1 MPNPTPESPSPQ
13 QPPAPQ
19 TLEVTVKGTVSD
31 GVVPVTIRAADAGV
45 TVAALTMTVQTD
57 AAGLLADTKVKL
69 PAASWPIQVTVAGAR
84 RLSSVWLMAK
94 AGESLDLGGQL
105 FETSK
110 HWPSQ
115 SGLNGGGGGGGGNV
129 DLSDYAKRSE
139 LAAYASK
146 ASLATYASKTDVD
159 GVRQALS
166 KLGEQHPLMVLA
178 PADEVPAGT
187 PAGTV
192 VVRKAK

>member
-1 MPNPTPESPSPQ
+1 MPDPAPKPPT
-13 QPPAPQ
+13 PPAPQ
-19 TLEVTVKGTVSD
+19 SLEVTVKGTVSD

-45 TVAALTMTVQTD
+45 TVAALSMSVQTD

-69 PAASWPIQVTVAGAR
+69 PAASWPVQVTVAGAR
-84 RLSSVWLMAK
+84 RMSSVWLMAK
-94 AGESLDLGGQL
+94 AGETLDLGGQL

-115 SGLNGGGGGGGGNV
+115 SGLNGGGGGGGNV

>member
-1 MPNPTPESPSPQ
+1 MPDPTPKPPSPQ

-19 TLEVTVKGTVSD
+19 TLEATVKGTVSD

-57 AAGLLADTKVKL
+57 ASGVLADTKVKL

-94 AGESLDLGGQL
+94 AGESVDLAGQL

-115 SGLNGGGGGGGGNV
+115 SGLNGGGGGGGNV

>member
-1 MPNPTPESPSPQ
+1 MPDPAPTPQ
-13 QPPAPQ
+13 APQ
-19 TLEVTVKGTVSD
+19 ALEVTVKGTVSD

-45 TVAALTMTVQTD
+45 TVAALSMSVQTD
-57 AAGLLADTKVKL
+57 AAGALADTKVKL
-69 PAASWPIQVTVAGAR
+69 PAASWPVQVTVAGAR
-84 RLSSVWLMAK
+84 RMSSVWLMAK
-94 AGESLDLGGQL
+94 AGETVDLGGQL

-115 SGLNGGGGGGGGNV
+115 SGLNGGGGGGNV

-139 LAAYASK
+139 LAS
-146 ASLATYASKTDVD
+146 YASKTDVD
-159 GVRQALS
+159 GVKQTLS
-166 KLGEQHPLMVLA
+166 KLGEQHPLMVLS

>member
-1 MPNPTPESPSPQ
+1 MPDPAPE
-13 QPPAPQ
+13 PPAPPQ
-19 TLEVTVKGTVSD
+19 PLEVTVKGTVSD

-45 TVAALTMTVQTD
+45 TVAALSMSVQTD

-69 PAASWPIQVTVAGAR
+69 PAATWPVQVTVAGAR
-84 RLSSVWLMAK
+84 RMSSVWLLAK
-94 AGESLDLGGQL
+94 AGETLDLGGQL

-110 HWPSQ
+110 YWPSQ
-115 SGLNGGGGGGGGNV
+115 SGLNGGGGGGGNV

-139 LAAYASK
+139 LAAYALK

>member
-1 MPNPTPESPSPQ
+1 MPDPAPN
-13 QPPAPQ
+13 PPAPQ
-19 TLEVTVKGTVSD
+19 PLEVTVKGTVSD

-45 TVAALTMTVQTD
+45 TVAALSMSVQTD
-57 AAGLLADTKVKL
+57 AAGLLADTRVKL
-69 PAASWPIQVTVAGAR
+69 PAATWPIQVTVAGAR
-84 RLSSVWLMAK
+84 RMSSVWLMAK
-94 AGESLDLGGQL
+94 AGETLNLGGQL

-110 HWPSQ
+110 YWPSQ
-115 SGLNGGGGGGGGNV
+115 SGLNGGGGGGGNV

-139 LAAYASK
+139 LAA
-146 ASLATYASKTDVD
+146 YASKTDVD

>member
-1 MPNPTPESPSPQ
+1 MPDPTPKPPSPQ

-57 AAGLLADTKVKL
+57 ASGVLADTKVKL

-94 AGESLDLGGQL
+94 AGESVDLAGQL

-115 SGLNGGGGGGGGNV
+115 SGLNGGGGGGGNV

-139 LAAYASK
+139 LAAYAPK

>member
-1 MPNPTPESPSPQ
+1 MPDPAPKPPA
-13 QPPAPQ
+13 PPAPQ

-45 TVAALTMTVQTD
+45 TVAALSMSVQTD
-57 AAGLLADTKVKL
+57 AAGLLADTKMKL
-69 PAASWPIQVTVAGAR
+69 PAATWPVQVTVAGAR
-84 RLSSVWLMAK
+84 RMSSAWLLAK
-94 AGESLDLGGQL
+94 AGETLDLGGQL

-115 SGLNGGGGGGGGNV
+115 SGLNCGGGGGGNV

>member
-1 MPNPTPESPSPQ
+1 MPDPTPKPPSPQ

-57 AAGLLADTKVKL
+57 ASGVLADTKVKL

-94 AGESLDLGGQL
+94 AGESVDLAGQL

-115 SGLNGGGGGGGGNV
+115 SGLNGGGGGGGNV

>member
-1 MPNPTPESPSPQ
+1 M
-13 QPPAPQ
+13 
-19 TLEVTVKGTVSD
+19 KGTVSD
-31 GVVPVTIRAADAGV
+31 GVVPVMIRAADAGV
-45 TVAALTMTVQTD
+45 TVAALSMSVQTN

-69 PAASWPIQVTVAGAR
+69 PAATWPVQVTVAGAR
-84 RLSSVWLMAK
+84 RMSSVWLMAK
-94 AGESLDLGGQL
+94 AGESIDLGGQL

-115 SGLNGGGGGGGGNV
+115 SGLNGGGGGGGGGGNV
-129 DLSDYAKRSE
+129 DLSDYAKRSD

-146 ASLATYASKTDVD
+146 DSLATYASKTDVD

-178 PADEVPAGT
+178 PTDEVPAGT

>member
-1 MPNPTPESPSPQ
+1 MPDPTPKPPSPQ

-57 AAGLLADTKVKL
+57 ASGVLADTKVKL

-84 RLSSVWLMAK
+84 RLSSAWLMAK
-94 AGESLDLGGQL
+94 AGETVDLGGQL

-115 SGLNGGGGGGGGNV
+115 SGLSGGGGGGNV

>member
-1 MPNPTPESPSPQ
+1 MPEPTPQ

-45 TVAALTMTVQTD
+45 TVAALSMSVQTD

-69 PAASWPIQVTVAGAR
+69 PAASWPVQVTVAGAR
-84 RLSSVWLMAK
+84 RMSSVWLMAK
-94 AGESLDLGGQL
+94 AGETVDLGGQL

-110 HWPSQ
+110 YWPSQ
-115 SGLNGGGGGGGGNV
+115 SGLNGGGGNV

-178 PADEVPAGT
+178 PTDEVPAGT

>member
-1 MPNPTPESPSPQ
+1 M
-13 QPPAPQ
+13 
-19 TLEVTVKGTVSD
+19 KGTVSD

-45 TVAALTMTVQTD
+45 TVAALSMSVQTD

-84 RLSSVWLMAK
+84 RLSSTWLMAR
-94 AGESLDLGGQL
+94 AGETLDLGGQL

-115 SGLNGGGGGGGGNV
+115 SGLSNGGGGNV
-129 DLSDYAKRSE
+129 DLSDYARRSE
-139 LAAYASK
+139 LTAYASK

>member
-1 MPNPTPESPSPQ
+1 MPDPAPKPPSPQ

-57 AAGLLADTKVKL
+57 ASGVLADTKVKL

-84 RLSSVWLMAK
+84 RLSSAWLMAK
-94 AGESLDLGGQL
+94 AGETVDLGGQL

-110 HWPSQ
+110 YWPSQ
-115 SGLNGGGGGGGGNV
+115 SGLSGGGGGGGGNV

-146 ASLATYASKTDVD
+146 ASLAAYASKTDVD

-166 KLGEQHPLMVLA
+166 TLGEQHPLMVLA

>member
-1 MPNPTPESPSPQ
+1 MPDPTPKPPSPQ

-57 AAGLLADTKVKL
+57 ASGVLADTKVKL

-84 RLSSVWLMAK
+84 RLSSAWLMAK
-94 AGESLDLGGQL
+94 AGETVDLGGQL

-110 HWPSQ
+110 PWPSQ
-115 SGLNGGGGGGGGNV
+115 SGLSGGGGGNV

>member
-1 MPNPTPESPSPQ
+1 MPNP
-13 QPPAPQ
+13 APQ
-19 TLEVTVKGTVSD
+19 PQAPPTPQPLEVTVKGTVSD

-45 TVAALTMTVQTD
+45 TVAALSMSVQTD

-69 PAASWPIQVTVAGAR
+69 PAATWPVQVTVAGAR
-84 RLSSVWLMAK
+84 RMSSVWLMAK
-94 AGESLDLGGQL
+94 AGGTLDLGGQL

-115 SGLNGGGGGGGGNV
+115 SGLNGGGGGGGNV

>member
-1 MPNPTPESPSPQ
+1 MPDPAPEPPA
-13 QPPAPQ
+13 PPAPQ

-45 TVAALTMTVQTD
+45 TVAALSMSVQTD

-69 PAASWPIQVTVAGAR
+69 PAATWPVQVTVAGAR
-84 RLSSVWLMAK
+84 RMSSVWLMAK
-94 AGESLDLGGQL
+94 AGETLDLGGQL

-115 SGLNGGGGGGGGNV
+115 SGLNGGGGGNV

-146 ASLATYASKTDVD
+146 ADVD
-159 GVRQALS
+159 GVRRALS

>member
-1 MPNPTPESPSPQ
+1 MPDPTPKPPSPQ

-57 AAGLLADTKVKL
+57 ASGVLADTKVKL

-84 RLSSVWLMAK
+84 RLSSAWLMAK
-94 AGESLDLGGQL
+94 AGETVDLGGQL

-115 SGLNGGGGGGGGNV
+115 SGLSGGGNV

-139 LAAYASK
+139 LAAYASR

-178 PADEVPAGT
+178 PSDEVPAGT

>member
-1 MPNPTPESPSPQ
+1 MPDPAPKPPA
-13 QPPAPQ
+13 PPAPQ
-19 TLEVTVKGTVSD
+19 PLEVTVKGTVSD

-45 TVAALTMTVQTD
+45 TVAALSMSVQTD

-69 PAASWPIQVTVAGAR
+69 PAATWPVQVTVAGAR
-84 RLSSVWLMAK
+84 RMSSVWLMAE
-94 AGESLDLGGQL
+94 AGETVDLGGQL

-110 HWPSQ
+110 YWPSQ

-129 DLSDYAKRSE
+129 DLSDYVKRSE

-146 ASLATYASKTDVD
+146 ADMGD
-159 GVRQALS
+159 VRQALS

>member
-1 MPNPTPESPSPQ
+1 MPDPAPTPQ

-19 TLEVTVKGTVSD
+19 ALEVTVKGTVSD

-45 TVAALTMTVQTD
+45 TVAALSMSVQTD

-69 PAASWPIQVTVAGAR
+69 PAASWPVQVTVAGAR
-84 RLSSVWLMAK
+84 RMSSVWLMAK
-94 AGESLDLGGQL
+94 AGETVDLGGQL

-110 HWPSQ
+110 YWPSQ
-115 SGLNGGGGGGGGNV
+115 SGLNGGGGGNV

-178 PADEVPAGT
+178 PTDEVPAGT

>member
-1 MPNPTPESPSPQ
+1 MPEPTP

-19 TLEVTVKGTVSD
+19 ALEVTVKGTVSD

-45 TVAALTMTVQTD
+45 TVAALSTSVQTD

-69 PAASWPIQVTVAGAR
+69 PAASWPVQVTVAGAR
-84 RLSSVWLMAK
+84 RMSSVWLMAN
-94 AGESLDLGGQL
+94 AGETVDLGGQL

-110 HWPSQ
+110 YWPSQ
-115 SGLNGGGGGGGGNV
+115 SGLNAGGGGGGGGGNV

-159 GVRQALS
+159 AVRQALS
-166 KLGEQHPLMVLA
+166 KLGEQHPLMVLS

>member
-1 MPNPTPESPSPQ
+1 MPDPAPKPPAPP

-19 TLEVTVKGTVSD
+19 ILEVTVKGTVSD

-45 TVAALTMTVQTD
+45 TVAALSMSVQTD

-69 PAASWPIQVTVAGAR
+69 PAASWPVQVTVAGAR
-84 RLSSVWLMAK
+84 RMSSVWLMAK
-94 AGESLDLGGQL
+94 AGETLDLGGQL

-115 SGLNGGGGGGGGNV
+115 SGLNGGGGGGNV

>member
-1 MPNPTPESPSPQ
+1 MPDPAPKPPT
-13 QPPAPQ
+13 PPAPQ
-19 TLEVTVKGTVSD
+19 ALEVTVKGTVSD

-45 TVAALTMTVQTD
+45 TVAALSMSVQTD

-84 RLSSVWLMAK
+84 RMSSVWLMAK
-94 AGESLDLGGQL
+94 AGETVDLGGQL

-146 ASLATYASKTDVD
+146 SSLATYASKIDVD

>member
-1 MPNPTPESPSPQ
+1 M
-13 QPPAPQ
+13 
-19 TLEVTVKGTVSD
+19 KGTVSD

-45 TVAALTMTVQTD
+45 TAAALTTSAQTD
-57 AAGLLADTKVKL
+57 AAGALADTKVKL
-69 PAASWPIQVTVAGAR
+69 PAASWPVQVTVAGAR
-84 RLSSVWLMAK
+84 RMSSVWLMAR
-94 AGESLDLGGQL
+94 AGETVDLGGQL

-115 SGLNGGGGGGGGNV
+115 SGLNGGGGGGGNV

-146 ASLATYASKTDVD
+146 ASLVAYASKTDVE

-166 KLGEQHPLMVLA
+166 KLGEQHPLMVLS

>member
-1 MPNPTPESPSPQ
+1 M
-13 QPPAPQ
+13 
-19 TLEVTVKGTVSD
+19 KGTVSD

-45 TVAALTMTVQTD
+45 TSAALTTSAQTD

-69 PAASWPIQVTVAGAR
+69 PAASWPVQVTVAGAR
-84 RLSSVWLMAK
+84 RMSSVWLMAK
-94 AGESLDLGGQL
+94 AGETVDLGGQL

-115 SGLNGGGGGGGGNV
+115 SGLSGGGGGNV

-146 ASLATYASKTDVD
+146 TDVD
-159 GVRQALS
+159 GVKQTLT

>member
-1 MPNPTPESPSPQ
+1 MPDPTPQPQ

-31 GVVPVTIRAADAGV
+31 GAVPVTIRAADAGV

-57 AAGLLADTKVKL
+57 ATGLLADTKVKL
-69 PAASWPIQVTVAGAR
+69 PAATWPIQVTVAGAR
-84 RLSSVWLMAK
+84 RMSSVWLMAT
-94 AGESLDLGGQL
+94 AGGSIDLGGQL

-110 HWPSQ
+110 YWPSQ
-115 SGLNGGGGGGGGNV
+115 SGLNGGGGGGGNV

-146 ASLATYASKTDVD
+146 ASLATYASRADVD

-178 PADEVPAGT
+178 PSDEVPAGT

>member
-1 MPNPTPESPSPQ
+1 M
-13 QPPAPQ
+13 
-19 TLEVTVKGTVSD
+19 KGTVSD

-57 AAGLLADTKVKL
+57 ASGVLADTKVKL

-84 RLSSVWLMAK
+84 RLSSTWLMAT
-94 AGESLDLGGQL
+94 AGGSVDLGGQL

-115 SGLNGGGGGGGGNV
+115 SGLNGGGGGNV
-129 DLSDYAKRSE
+129 DLSDYVKRSE

>member
-1 MPNPTPESPSPQ
+1 MPDPAPKPPSPQ

-19 TLEVTVKGTVSD
+19 SLEVTVRGVVSD

-45 TVAALTMTVQTD
+45 TVAALSMSVQTD

-69 PAASWPIQVTVAGAR
+69 PAATWPVQVTVAGAR
-84 RLSSVWLMAK
+84 RMSSVWLMAK
-94 AGESLDLGGQL
+94 AGETLDLGGQL

-115 SGLNGGGGGGGGNV
+115 SGLNGGGGGGGNV

-139 LAAYASK
+139 LAAYASR
-146 ASLATYASKTDVD
+146 TDVD
-159 GVRQALS
+159 SVRQALS

>member
-1 MPNPTPESPSPQ
+1 MPDPTPKPPSPQ
-13 QPPAPQ
+13 QPPAPP

-57 AAGLLADTKVKL
+57 ASGVLADTKVKL

-84 RLSSVWLMAK
+84 RLSSMWLMAT
-94 AGESLDLGGQL
+94 AGGSIDLGGQL

-115 SGLNGGGGGGGGNV
+115 SGLTGGGGGGNV
-129 DLSDYAKRSE
+129 DLSDYATRSE

>member
-1 MPNPTPESPSPQ
+1 M
-13 QPPAPQ
+13 
-19 TLEVTVKGTVSD
+19 KGTVSD

-45 TVAALTMTVQTD
+45 TVAALSMSVQTD
-57 AAGLLADTKVKL
+57 TAGALADTRVKL
-69 PAASWPIQVTVAGAR
+69 PAASWPVQVTVAGAR
-84 RLSSVWLMAK
+84 RMSSVWLMAR
-94 AGESLDLGGQL
+94 AGETVDLGGQL

-110 HWPSQ
+110 YWPSQ

-178 PADEVPAGT
+178 PAEEVPAGT

>member
-1 MPNPTPESPSPQ
+1 MPDPAPNPLA
-13 QPPAPQ
+13 PPAPQ

-45 TVAALTMTVQTD
+45 TVAAMSMSVQTD
-57 AAGLLADTKVKL
+57 ASGLLADTKVKL
-69 PAASWPIQVTVAGAR
+69 PAATWPVQVTVAGAR
-84 RLSSVWLMAK
+84 RMSSVWLMAK
-94 AGESLDLGGQL
+94 AGETLDLGGQL

-115 SGLNGGGGGGGGNV
+115 LGLGGGGGGGGNV

-139 LAAYASK
+139 LAA
-146 ASLATYASKTDVD
+146 YASKTDVD

>member
-1 MPNPTPESPSPQ
+1 MN
-13 QPPAPQ
+13 
-19 TLEVTVKGTVSD
+19 GTVSD

-45 TVAALTMTVQTD
+45 TVAALSMSVQTD

-69 PAASWPIQVTVAGAR
+69 PAATWPVQVTVAGAR
-84 RLSSVWLMAK
+84 RMSSVWLMAK
-94 AGESLDLGGQL
+94 AGETLDLGGQL

-115 SGLNGGGGGGGGNV
+115 SGLNGGGNV

>member
-1 MPNPTPESPSPQ
+1 MPPA
-13 QPPAPQ
+13 PPAPQ
-19 TLEVTVKGTVSD
+19 ALEVTVNGTVSD

-45 TVAALTMTVQTD
+45 TVAALSMSVQTD

-69 PAASWPIQVTVAGAR
+69 PAATWPVQVTVAGAR
-84 RLSSVWLMAK
+84 RMSSVWLMAK
-94 AGESLDLGGQL
+94 AGETLDLGGQL

-115 SGLNGGGGGGGGNV
+115 SGLNGGGGGNV

-139 LAAYASK
+139 LAA
-146 ASLATYASKTDVD
+146 YASKTDVD

>member
-1 MPNPTPESPSPQ
+1 MPDPAPK
-13 QPPAPQ
+13 PPAPPA
-19 TLEVTVKGTVSD
+19 LEVTVKGTVSD

-45 TVAALTMTVQTD
+45 TVAALSMSVQTD
-57 AAGLLADTKVKL
+57 AAGLLADTRVKL
-69 PAASWPIQVTVAGAR
+69 PAASWPVQVTVAGAR
-84 RLSSVWLMAK
+84 RMSSVWLMAR
-94 AGESLDLGGQL
+94 AGETLDLGGQL

-110 HWPSQ
+110 YWPSQ
-115 SGLNGGGGGGGGNV
+115 SGLNGGGGGGGNV

-178 PADEVPAGT
+178 PTDEVPAGT

>member
-1 MPNPTPESPSPQ
+1 MPDPTPQ
-13 QPPAPQ
+13 QPPTPPVPQ

-45 TVAALTMTVQTD
+45 TAAALTMTVQTD
-57 AAGLLADTKVKL
+57 AAGLLAGTKVKL
-69 PAASWPIQVTVAGAR
+69 PAATWPIQVTVAGAR
-84 RLSSVWLMAK
+84 RLSSVWLMAT
-94 AGESLDLGGQL
+94 AGGSIDLSGQL

-139 LAAYASK
+139 LAAYAP
-146 ASLATYASKTDVD
+146 KTDVD

-166 KLGEQHPLMVLA
+166 KLGEQHPLMVLS

>member
-1 MPNPTPESPSPQ
+1 MPPAPPAPQ

-19 TLEVTVKGTVSD
+19 SPEVTVKGTVSD

-69 PAASWPIQVTVAGAR
+69 PAATWPVQVTVAGAR
-84 RLSSVWLMAK
+84 RMSSAWLMAK
-94 AGESLDLGGQL
+94 AGETLDLGGQL

-115 SGLNGGGGGGGGNV
+115 SGLNGAGGGGGNV

-146 ASLATYASKTDVD
+146 ASLATYASKTDID

>member
-1 MPNPTPESPSPQ
+1 MPDPAPM
-13 QPPAPQ
+13 PPAPQ
-19 TLEVTVKGTVSD
+19 PLEVTVKGTVSD

-45 TVAALTMTVQTD
+45 TVAALSMSVQTD
-57 AAGLLADTKVKL
+57 SAGLLADTKVKL
-69 PAASWPIQVTVAGAR
+69 PAATWPVQVTVAGAR
-84 RLSSVWLMAK
+84 RMSSVWLMAK
-94 AGESLDLGGQL
+94 AGGTLDLGGQL

-110 HWPSQ
+110 YWPSQ
-115 SGLNGGGGGGGGNV
+115 SGLTGGGGGGNV

>member
-1 MPNPTPESPSPQ
+1 MPEPTPQ

-45 TVAALTMTVQTD
+45 TVAAMTMTVQTD

-69 PAASWPIQVTVAGAR
+69 PAAAWPIQVTVAGAR
-84 RLSSVWLMAK
+84 RMSSVWLMAT
-94 AGESLDLGGQL
+94 AGGSIDLGGQL

-115 SGLNGGGGGGGGNV
+115 SGLNGGGGGGGNV

-139 LAAYASK
+139 LAAYAPKS
-146 ASLATYASKTDVD
+146 SLAAYASKTDVD

-166 KLGEQHPLMVLA
+166 KLGEQHPLMVLS

>member
-1 MPNPTPESPSPQ
+1 MPDPAPTP

-19 TLEVTVKGTVSD
+19 ALEVTVKGTVSD

-45 TVAALTMTVQTD
+45 TVAALSMSVQTD
-57 AAGLLADTKVKL
+57 AAGALADTKVKL
-69 PAASWPIQVTVAGAR
+69 PAASWPVQVTVAGAR
-84 RLSSVWLMAK
+84 RMSSVWLMAK
-94 AGESLDLGGQL
+94 AGETLDLGGQL

-115 SGLNGGGGGGGGNV
+115 SGLNGGGGGGGNV

-146 ASLATYASKTDVD
+146 TDVD
-159 GVRQALS
+159 GVRQTLS
-166 KLGEQHPLMVLA
+166 KLGEQHPLMVLS

>member
-1 MPNPTPESPSPQ
+1 MPDHTPT
-13 QPPAPQ
+13 PPAPQ

-31 GVVPVTIRAADAGV
+31 GVVPVTLRAADAGV
-45 TVAALTMTVQTD
+45 TVAALSMSVQTD

-69 PAASWPIQVTVAGAR
+69 PAATWPVQVTVAGAR
-84 RLSSVWLMAK
+84 RMSSVWLMAK
-94 AGESLDLGGQL
+94 AGETLDLGGQL

-110 HWPSQ
+110 HWPPQ
-115 SGLNGGGGGGGGNV
+115 SGLNGGGGNV

-139 LAAYASK
+139 LAA
-146 ASLATYASKTDVD
+146 YASKTDVD

>member
-1 MPNPTPESPSPQ
+1 MPDPTPKPPSPQ

-57 AAGLLADTKVKL
+57 ASGVLADTKVKL

-94 AGESLDLGGQL
+94 AGESVDLAGQL

-115 SGLNGGGGGGGGNV
+115 SGLNGGGGGGGNV

-139 LAAYASK
+139 LAAYTPK